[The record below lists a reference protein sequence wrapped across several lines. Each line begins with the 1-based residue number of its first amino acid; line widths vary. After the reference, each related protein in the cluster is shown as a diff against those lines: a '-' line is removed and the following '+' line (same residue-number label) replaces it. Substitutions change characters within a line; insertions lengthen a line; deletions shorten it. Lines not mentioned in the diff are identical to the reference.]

1 MSIAVK
7 FDLNK
12 HVTNVIRRNGRIIS
26 IDLRFKGANSTR
38 IINIY
43 INCNEQEKTKR
54 EKLLDE
60 LQILIKEAEIKQF
73 QIIVMSDMNADPEIY
88 DTKANLAIKGK
99 YRIIQLLRN
108 QNFNDTQSI
117 TNIGILTP
125 T

>member
-1 MSIAVK
+1 MGIAVK
-7 FDLNK
+7 CDLNK

-73 QIIVMSDMNADPEIY
+73 QIIVMGDMNADPEIY

-108 QNFNDTQSI
+108 
-117 TNIGILTP
+117 
-125 T
+125 

>member
-1 MSIAVK
+1 MGIAVK
-7 FDLNK
+7 CDLDK
-12 HVTNVIRRNGRIIS
+12 HVTNIIRRNGRIIS

-73 QIIVMSDMNADPEIY
+73 QIIVMGDMNADPEIY

-108 QNFNDTQSI
+108 
-117 TNIGILTP
+117 
-125 T
+125 